1 MRRKKACLFT
11 AAVGSVLGLG
21 VPMAHAQVLLYSFE
35 SGDSP
40 NELDGFAH
48 NGGGIT
54 VSSSTIGATNG
65 SQSMELQTTGAAG
78 GFVGAL
84 TIAPTQLA
92 TLDNPAI
99 TSVSVDVTVPSTP
112 VFSGGF

>member
-48 NGGGIT
+48 NGGGMT
-54 VSSSTIGATNG
+54 ARSPPIGATKE
-65 SQSMELQTTGAAG
+65 SQSTDLQTTGAPG

-99 TSVSVDVTVPSTP
+99 PPVSVDV
-112 VFSGGF
+112 